1 MARAPIEASAAAAAQ
16 ASATSDETAASAPRT
31 GHVQHV
37 CRLLE
42 QYLDNTSRGVHL
54 LAVAVAEF
62 AQSTDAAVI
71 NAEEFAT
78 EAVAGEGGG
87 EGEGE
92 RQDLRYC
99 LSNGPPLTMR
109 GGDAAEVLASALCL
123 APRRVAN
130 SLGPAAPLA
139 LSPAAFYP
147 VVCKAA
153 VHATVRCLG
162 ASTAHDAD
170 PGAYAGTGFA
180 GDVWRAFSGRL
191 LSAGRASDLAEAW
204 LQVMVE
210 EGVGAGRG
218 GREGDR
224 KSGEK
229 VKKETTHEKAVTASV
244 SAATAWED
252 WVDGPSGSEVHS
264 RMVVRLPASW
274 RKPFTEALLRA
285 LWPYSSY
292 EPRRQGLRPR
302 SCNSTRALEGGEPW
316 EEHWPE
322 GFQAAACRVLVGRP
336 LFPLFQ
342 PTVTSRIEEGG
353 GLKVNAASA
362 AMNQRQEGESG
373 ERYKIPV
380 GIVEELVLQRPL
392 PPPAAEAIADT
403 LAWCDRRRISQI
415 MTTTTSKSDS
425 NAGSKKDGSR
435 GRLGE
440 GLLVG
445 ALKRVAAVWAEPSFL
460 NQSPP
465 RQQEF
470 YTRFLLAAL
479 RSGGIGGENIVSGDP
494 EVLPLLIRGVGAR
507 LDVAT
512 RETRLHGMRVGEAVA
527 ALSGQELRFAE
538 LDAERREEGEN
549 PPGSQHPGRRANAS
563 PAKAGDVQEVQ
574 AAGGVAASAA
584 STLGEKHKN
593 RDGGRG
599 LGRSGG
605 VSITGGGGDYVQDE
619 EGEERLDPLGT
630 LPLIST
636 ESPWIADGGNGEDG
650 LDEEDDLEAYDLW
663 DEEED
668 LAAVAE
674 PVYLDQLI
682 ELLRSQDEPD
692 TPDKHETA
700 LKCAAALVRRRP
712 PDLPHRAAEL
722 SRDLLYLGN
731 AFDLEGFDKM
741 RGEAMIATVTAAPE
755 TCALYLGSEMWGT
768 GASEGTK
775 LEILDVLVQAASEL
789 AGWTT
794 PVVAAR
800 GGKDSRLG
808 GIYPSALM
816 RESRGTTHR
825 STRLLQQQRRRF
837 SLDAAAAEGG
847 AVVSTVAPGGTE
859 EDGNQR
865 KRETV
870 TPRTRRWGYRRG
882 PREEPRR
889 NLFGK
894 VAPVF
899 FYPLVQGMVARLR
912 QAVATPPL
920 GESPRRLPLELGNI
934 VPREF
939 ASDIEKDDASNQ
951 QQPPPTPLFS
961 ARLLHALTC
970 LVELCGNCPATPFL
984 AADLLAL
991 AWLLKGP
998 AAQSRELRRAV
1009 LIAVATG
1016 VERSPDGVATG
1027 ALQGHAGE
1035 LLRWLQ
1041 ACTAGADGQSREL
1054 AVAVL
1059 GHSSV
1064 QALAYL

>member
-1 MARAPIEASAAAAAQ
+1 MFHTTVVSNVHPDYICTREESCSRHYFPPRHSRCTDFNARSHNLPFASARQISVQDVAADDKEGEEGVRRRRSVFLESFYLPFASFLLRDVGASWLPVWDAEALQAQQSSRPRSPRDVFEAFFRPPAVPASLALLALCEALEGKGRDTRAFSIGGQLLPRRSEHNSTGDGMARAPIEASAAAAAQ

-162 ASTAHDAD
+162 ASTAFTVFDERAGLVGSRDRTDGGVEKAGSNDTGEASAGATASFGEYDSRNAERSWAASRHDAD

-479 RSGGIGGENIVSGDP
+479 R
-494 EVLPLLIRGVGAR
+494 R
-507 LDVAT
+507 
-512 RETRLHGMRVGEAVA
+512 
-527 ALSGQELRFAE
+527 
-538 LDAERREEGEN
+538 
-549 PPGSQHPGRRANAS
+549 
-563 PAKAGDVQEVQ
+563 
-574 AAGGVAASAA
+574 
-584 STLGEKHKN
+584 
-593 RDGGRG
+593 
-599 LGRSGG
+599 
-605 VSITGGGGDYVQDE
+605 
-619 EGEERLDPLGT
+619 
-630 LPLIST
+630 
-636 ESPWIADGGNGEDG
+636 W
-650 LDEEDDLEAYDLW
+650 
-663 DEEED
+663 
-668 LAAVAE
+668 
-674 PVYLDQLI
+674 
-682 ELLRSQDEPD
+682 
-692 TPDKHETA
+692 
-700 LKCAAALVRRRP
+700 
-712 PDLPHRAAEL
+712 
-722 SRDLLYLGN
+722 
-731 AFDLEGFDKM
+731 
-741 RGEAMIATVTAAPE
+741 
-755 TCALYLGSEMWGT
+755 
-768 GASEGTK
+768 
-775 LEILDVLVQAASEL
+775 
-789 AGWTT
+789 
-794 PVVAAR
+794 VAAR
-800 GGKDSRLG
+800 TPPHASLAWVGKQRVPSLG
-808 GIYPSALM
+808 A
-816 RESRGTTHR
+816 
-825 STRLLQQQRRRF
+825 STRALTISVCLYAPFMHTRF
-837 SLDAAAAEGG
+837 ALRPR
-847 AVVSTVAPGGTE
+847 VVSLS
-859 EDGNQR
+859 
-865 KRETV
+865 
-870 TPRTRRWGYRRG
+870 TRY
-882 PREEPRR
+882 
-889 NLFGK
+889 
-894 VAPVF
+894 
-899 FYPLVQGMVARLR
+899 
-912 QAVATPPL
+912 
-920 GESPRRLPLELGNI
+920 
-934 VPREF
+934 
-939 ASDIEKDDASNQ
+939 
-951 QQPPPTPLFS
+951 
-961 ARLLHALTC
+961 
-970 LVELCGNCPATPFL
+970 
-984 AADLLAL
+984 
-991 AWLLKGP
+991 
-998 AAQSRELRRAV
+998 
-1009 LIAVATG
+1009 
-1016 VERSPDGVATG
+1016 
-1027 ALQGHAGE
+1027 
-1035 LLRWLQ
+1035 
-1041 ACTAGADGQSREL
+1041 
-1054 AVAVL
+1054 
-1059 GHSSV
+1059 
-1064 QALAYL
+1064 